1 MTPAE
6 ITWNWPETPIVIAAT
21 VVLGL
26 VLRWVVVRAIRL
38 GVDGSVRRAEGR
50 GALLGGRAE
59 KVLGEVAGIS
69 QARHAARTR
78 TLGSVLRSVVSVV
91 VSVVVVLTVMRLLN
105 IPTEPILTTAG
116 IGGVALGFG
125 AQSLVTDYLSGVFM
139 ILEDQYGVGDLID
152 TGEVTGTVEDVGLRV
167 TRLRDAGGQV
177 WYVRNGEILRV
188 GNQSQGWSTGS
199 VDVPVAHDEDAGR
212 VIAIL
217 DGVMDEVFADERWTD
232 VLLEE
237 PTVAGVDRVVS
248 GAMIIRIFAKCAP
261 NQHWGV
267 QRDILER
274 SQRALLR
281 AGVRG
286 PALLPQGPP
295 A

>member
-1 MTPAE
+1 M
-6 ITWNWPETPIVIAAT
+6 
-21 VVLGL
+21 
-26 VLRWVVVRAIRL
+26 
-38 GVDGSVRRAEGR
+38 
-50 GALLGGRAE
+50 
-59 KVLGEVAGIS
+59 
-69 QARHAARTR
+69 
-78 TLGSVLRSVVSVV
+78 
-91 VSVVVVLTVMRLLN
+91 
-105 IPTEPILTTAG
+105 
-116 IGGVALGFG
+116 
-125 AQSLVTDYLSGVFM
+125 
-139 ILEDQYGVGDLID
+139 GDLIN

-217 DGVMDEVFADERWTD
+217 DALMEEVFADERWAD
-232 VLLEE
+232 VLLEK

-248 GAMIIRIFAKCAP
+248 GSMIIRIFAKCAP

-274 SQRALLR
+274 AQRALLA

-286 PALLPQGPP
+286 PAFLPQAPI